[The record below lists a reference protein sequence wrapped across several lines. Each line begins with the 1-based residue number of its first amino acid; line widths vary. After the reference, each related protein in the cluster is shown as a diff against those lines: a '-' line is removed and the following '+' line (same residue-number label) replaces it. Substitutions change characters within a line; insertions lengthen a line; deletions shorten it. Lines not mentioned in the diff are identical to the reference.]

1 MTEFNIYDIIV
12 IVLISYQNYV
22 KENLMKENSKK
33 FKKMIGVGLLS
44 ILFTG
49 VGFASANL
57 NWGGEEDVV
66 KTHEVLTQLDKKLES
81 TKLELNNVN
90 SDKENLENNI
100 TDLQQKIAEATRKL
114 EEAQI
119 KYHESVI
126 QNSNLVSQI
135 DTINNEKNQLTSE
148 LVILQDELNKKSEI
162 ESNLRESLKSYEE
175 LMIQYQDRI
184 NELQDD
190 NDQRLLKALQEVKEL
205 REYAEQLEQKHLE
218 E

>member
-1 MTEFNIYDIIV
+1 
-12 IVLISYQNYV
+12 
-22 KENLMKENSKK
+22 MKENSKK

>member
-1 MTEFNIYDIIV
+1 
-12 IVLISYQNYV
+12 
-22 KENLMKENSKK
+22 MKENSKK

-57 NWGGEEDVV
+57 SWGGEEDIV

-81 TKLELNNVN
+81 TKLELNSVN

-135 DTINNEKNQLTSE
+135 DTINNEKNQLTNE

-184 NELQDD
+184 NELQND

>member
-1 MTEFNIYDIIV
+1 
-12 IVLISYQNYV
+12 
-22 KENLMKENSKK
+22 MKENSKK

-135 DTINNEKNQLTSE
+135 DTINNEKNQLTNE

-175 LMIQYQDRI
+175 LMVQYQDRI
-184 NELQDD
+184 NELQND